1 MIMISKRHIHIVS
14 STSSIHPESEAFR
27 SFYVWNQR
35 FQLLPTKR
43 LIIEQSRL
51 DGDLVKVKLK
61 VIYQYLYI
69 LYVWIYL
76 AQPHRSVCE
85 GVLINT
91 CLNQCNQSYG
101 TPCARWQHRVPQAP
115 PKVHSLL
122 IISA

>member
-35 FQLLPTKR
+35 FQFLPTKG

-51 DGDLVKVKLK
+51 DGNIVKVKLK
-61 VIYQYLYI
+61 VIYQYLYT

-76 AQPHRSVCE
+76 AQSH
-85 GVLINT
+85 
-91 CLNQCNQSYG
+91 
-101 TPCARWQHRVPQAP
+101 
-115 PKVHSLL
+115 
-122 IISA
+122 